1 MVRRVVGAAVLV
13 LTIGAMSRADDRPL
27 ERVELDKRIVN
38 SVYETTILGTDL
50 FNKGKHDDCYRLFQ
64 GALLGIQPLLDH
76 RPDLMNYVKDRMEK
90 AARMKPAEGAFVLR
104 EALDAIQDDI
114 APSERPERKFEP
126 KTETKTEPR
135 TEIKRES
142 LWNRLGGEKEIR
154 SIIKDFLKAAEE
166 DKKVNF
172 FRNGMFKHDAKS
184 EARMEQLFVE
194 FISYVGGGP
203 LKYSD
208 KRKPEDIHRNMKI
221 TDAEFDAMLVDLK
234 KTLDSHKVG
243 KTEADDLIKFFGIT
257 RPLIVGVQP
266 KDK

>member
-38 SVYETTILGTDL
+38 SVYETTVLGTDL

-104 EALDAIQDDI
+104 RCSTPSRTTLPPASGPNANSSRRPRRKLNPGRRSRENRSGTGWAVRRRS
-114 APSERPERKFEP
+114 APSS
-126 KTETKTEPR
+126 R
-135 TEIKRES
+135 TS
-142 LWNRLGGEKEIR
+142 
-154 SIIKDFLKAAEE
+154 FKAAEE
-166 DKKVNF
+166 NKKVNF

-208 KRKPEDIHRNMKI
+208 KRKFEDIHRNMKI

-243 KTEADDLIKFFGIT
+243 RTEADDLIKFFGIT